1 MIRQI
6 TEESDT
12 NIEIED
18 DGTIKIFATERA
30 KADIA
35 ISKIEQ
41 VTAEIEVGKTYNGKI
56 TRIVDFGAFVEV
68 LPGKEGLV
76 HISQIA
82 HERVNKVTDYLE
94 EGQMVDVK
102 VMEIDRQNRVRLSIK
117 ELLEKPAPKSDD
129 AE

>member
-1 MIRQI
+1 MPV
-6 TEESDT
+6 
-12 NIEIED
+12 
-18 DGTIKIFATERA
+18 ATERA

-41 VTAEIEVGKTYNGKI
+41 VTADVEAGKTYEGKV
-56 TRIVDFGAFVEV
+56 TRIVDFGAFVEI

-82 HERVNKVTDYLE
+82 HERVNKVADHLS
-94 EGQMVDVK
+94 EGQIINVK

-117 ELLEKPAPKSDD
+117 ELLEKPAAP
-129 AE
+129 AEGNE

>member
-41 VTAEIEVGKTYNGKI
+41 VTAEI
-56 TRIVDFGAFVEV
+56 
-68 LPGKEGLV
+68 
-76 HISQIA
+76 
-82 HERVNKVTDYLE
+82 
-94 EGQMVDVK
+94 
-102 VMEIDRQNRVRLSIK
+102 
-117 ELLEKPAPKSDD
+117 
-129 AE
+129 